1 MIAAEGPCRNLLLN
15 SLSAEDFA
23 FLEPRLERVPLRR
36 GDVIAS
42 PDEEVSSVCFPECG
56 VTSITDVW
64 PSGKRV
70 EVALIGREGM
80 TNSQILLGV
89 DQAPHE
95 ALVQIGGDS
104 SLRLSREDLRDFCQ
118 HSPAAMALFLRY
130 IHALALQTSRTLSSN
145 LLDSVEKRLARWL
158 LMCHDRVDGDEID
171 LNHDHIGRMLGVRRA
186 TITDTVHV
194 LQGAGAIRNTR
205 GHFVVRDRISLER
218 LAGDSYGF
226 AETRYCAFVAPFG
239 KTPRTNKTSAYV
251 SVPHAGSCWPS
262 RNEEVLHS

>member
-1 MIAAEGPCRNLLLN
+1 MITAEGPRRNLLLN
-15 SLSAEDFA
+15 SLSPEDFA
-23 FLEPRLERVPLRR
+23 FLEPRLERVPMTR

-42 PDEEVSSVCFPECG
+42 PDDEVSSVCFPECG
-56 VTSITDVW
+56 VTSIADVW

-70 EVALIGREGM
+70 DVALIGREGM
-80 TNSQILLGV
+80 TNSQLLLGV

-104 SLRLSREDLRDFCQ
+104 ASRLPREDLREFCR

-130 IHALALQTSRTLSSN
+130 IHALAVQTSRTLSSN

-186 TITDTVHV
+186 TITDTVHI

-205 GHFVVRDRISLER
+205 GHFVVHDRASLEA

-226 AETRYCAFVAPFG
+226 AEMQYCAFVAPFG
-239 KTPRTNKTSAYV
+239 KTAPKAARHLSAYV
-251 SVPHAGSCWPS
+251 TVPQAASC
-262 RNEEVLHS
+262 